1 MIREDVCWNATI
13 DIVVGLVVV
22 IAAGWV
28 FDLFAPAF
36 GGAGVVLAGPVALAA
51 LAYGVFFVVKGLWQV
66 VEGAAAEAHERAE
79 RDRRPTP
86 ADDVVGDGA
95 PTTD

>member
-22 IAAGWV
+22 AAARWA
-28 FDLFAPAF
+28 FALFGPAF
-36 GGAGVVLAGPVALAA
+36 DGAGVVVAGPVALAA
-51 LAYGVFFVVKGLWQV
+51 LAYGVFFVVKGLWKV

-79 RDRRPTP
+79 RDRLEESTRDASGTP
-86 ADDVVGDGA
+86 ADD
-95 PTTD
+95 